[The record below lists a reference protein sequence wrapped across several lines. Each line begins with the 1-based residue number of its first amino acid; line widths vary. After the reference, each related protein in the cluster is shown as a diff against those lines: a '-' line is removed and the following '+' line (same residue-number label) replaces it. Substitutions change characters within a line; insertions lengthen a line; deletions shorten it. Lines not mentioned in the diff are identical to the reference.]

1 MNKPSWLSAELQ
13 GIIDNNSPLNGLKL
27 GIVLAKFSLTIIPPT
42 LGAAT
47 GIIPAMRAY
56 NSARIYG
63 KVKGIEDA
71 VNTFAKQN
79 ANGMSP
85 ISTGLFTG
93 IAPPPLKGTQPLYDI
108 VRDLKQDKKFLCDAL
123 AKAIYINWTLGKSIF
138 TPFGTTIPT
147 WNIPFLSKKIKDEA
161 KDQGV
166 DIDQIILNAK
176 TEVRS
181 AVQSSITQ
189 ATREIT
195 SYDTD
200 EYQIRLD
207 QFN

>member
-56 NSARIYG
+56 NSARRYG
-63 KVKGIEDA
+63 KIKGIEDA

-79 ANGMSP
+79 ANGMSI
-85 ISTGLFTG
+85 ISAGLFTG
-93 IAPPPLKGTQPLYDI
+93 IAPPPLKGTQPLY
-108 VRDLKQDKKFLCDAL
+108 VTTMVLKKDKKFLCDAL

-147 WNIPFLSKKIKDEA
+147 WNIPFLSKRIKDEA
-161 KDQGV
+161 RDQGV
-166 DIDQIILNAK
+166 DISQIMLQAK
-176 TEVRS
+176 K
-181 AVQSSITQ
+181 AVQQSIAQ
-189 ATREIT
+189 ASREIEL
-195 SYDTD
+195 YDTD
-200 EYQIRLD
+200 EYQKRTS
-207 QFN
+207 QFD

>member
-27 GIVLAKFSLTIIPPT
+27 GITLAKFSLTIIPPT

-56 NSARIYG
+56 NSAQRYG

-71 VNTFAKQN
+71 VNTFANQN
-79 ANGMSP
+79 ANGMST
-85 ISTGLFTG
+85 ISAGLFTG
-93 IAPPPLKGTQPLYDI
+93 IAPPPLKGTQPLYAATMI
-108 VRDLKQDKKFLCDAL
+108 LKKDKKFLCDAL

-147 WNIPFLSKKIKDEA
+147 WNIPFLSKQIKDEV

-166 DIDQIILNAK
+166 DIPQMMLQAK
-176 TEVRS
+176 S
-181 AVQSSITQ
+181 AVQKSIAQ
-189 ATREIT
+189 ANREIVL
-195 SYDTD
+195 YDTE
-200 EYQIRLD
+200 EYQKRTS
-207 QFN
+207 QFD

>member
-47 GIIPAMRAY
+47 GIIPAMRTY
-56 NSARIYG
+56 NSALRYG
-63 KVKGIEDA
+63 KIKGIEDA
-71 VNTFAKQN
+71 VNTFARQN
-79 ANGMSP
+79 ANGMST
-85 ISTGLFTG
+85 ISGGLFTG
-93 IAPPPLKGTQPLYDI
+93 IAPPPLKGTQPLY
-108 VRDLKQDKKFLCDAL
+108 VATTVLKKDKKFLCDAL

-147 WNIPFLSKKIKDEA
+147 WNIPFLSKRIKDEA

-166 DIDQIILNAK
+166 DIAQITLQAK
-176 TEVRS
+176 S
-181 AVQSSITQ
+181 AVQKSIAQ
-189 ATREIT
+189 ANREIT
-195 SYDTD
+195 SYDVE
-200 EYQIRLD
+200 EYQKRSSQID
-207 QFN
+207 

>member
-27 GIVLAKFSLTIIPPT
+27 GIALAKFSLTIIPPT

-56 NSARIYG
+56 NSARKYG

-71 VNTFAKQN
+71 VNVFAKQN

-85 ISTGLFTG
+85 ISAGLFTG
-93 IAPPPLKGTQPLYDI
+93 IAPPPLKGTQPLYVATTI
-108 VRDLKQDKKFLCDAL
+108 LKKDKKFLCDAL

-147 WNIPFLSKKIKDEA
+147 WNIPFLSKKIIREAEDE
-161 KDQGV
+161 GV
-166 DIDQIILNAK
+166 DIQQIISNANSK
-176 TEVRS
+176 AKS
-181 AVQSSITQ
+181 AVQQ
-189 ATREIT
+189 AISQASREIEL
-195 SYDTD
+195 YDTD
-200 EYQIRLD
+200 EYQKRTSRFD
-207 QFN
+207 

>member
-27 GIVLAKFSLTIIPPT
+27 GIALAKFSLTIIPPT

-56 NSARIYG
+56 NSALRYG
-63 KVKGIEDA
+63 KIKGIEDA
-71 VNTFAKQN
+71 VNTFARQN
-79 ANGMSP
+79 ANGMAT
-85 ISTGLFTG
+85 ISGGLFTG
-93 IAPPPLKGTQPLYDI
+93 IAPLPLKGTQPLYI
-108 VRDLKQDKKFLCDAL
+108 ATTVLKKDKKFLCDAL

-161 KDQGV
+161 NDQGV
-166 DIDQIILNAK
+166 DIDQIISNAK
-176 TEVRS
+176 TEIRS

-195 SYDTD
+195 LYDTE

-207 QFN
+207 QFD

>member
-27 GIVLAKFSLTIIPPT
+27 GIALAKFSLTIIPPT

-56 NSARIYG
+56 NSALRYG
-63 KVKGIEDA
+63 KIKGIEDA
-71 VNTFAKQN
+71 VNTFARQN
-79 ANGMSP
+79 ANGMAT
-85 ISTGLFTG
+85 ISGGLFTG
-93 IAPPPLKGTQPLYDI
+93 IAPLPLKGTQPLYI
-108 VRDLKQDKKFLCDAL
+108 ATTVLKKDKKFLCDAL

-166 DIDQIILNAK
+166 DIDQIISDSK
-176 TEVRS
+176 RTVKS

-195 SYDTD
+195 SYDTE

-207 QFN
+207 QFD

>member
-13 GIIDNNSPLNGLKL
+13 DILDNNSPLNGLKL
-27 GIVLAKFSLTIIPPT
+27 GIALAKFSLTIIPPT

-56 NSARIYG
+56 NSAHRYG

-79 ANGMSP
+79 ANGMSL
-85 ISTGLFTG
+85 ISAGLFTG
-93 IAPPPLKGTQPLYDI
+93 IAPPPLRGTQPLYTATMI
-108 VRDLKQDKKFLCDAL
+108 LKKDKKFLCDAL

-147 WNIPFLSKKIKDEA
+147 WNIPFLSSRITNEA
-161 KDQGV
+161 KDRGV
-166 DIDQIILNAK
+166 DIAQIQ
-176 TEVRS
+176 S
-181 AVQSSITQ
+181 AVKLRSQNAIIK
-189 ATREIT
+189 AGREIT
-195 SYDTD
+195 SYDVE
-200 EYQIRLD
+200 EYQKRIS
-207 QFN
+207 QSG